1 MSKYILFSLF
11 LLCKTNQQ
19 LAQVSPLPY
28 QQAGFRLEQ
37 FFNGLPATGTFS
49 LTGKGPHE
57 LTQLPTPITGL
68 QGWYVT
74 QLAGSQPNVNFST
87 STGSAT
93 GSGIY
98 SYGTSGNPNRA
109 LGSLAAGTGVYAFGL
124 VLKNETGIILNRIQI
139 RFLATQWRRGGSGN
153 KNTWHFGYQLADTIR
168 FGVDTLIG
176 DHRFNLTSIHSGTG
190 AATLNGHLPVNQ
202 VWMEDS
208 ITNIYWLPGQELVLQ
223 WADFDETGS
232 DDAMAIDDFSFKA
245 YQQAALPVIGA
256 VTTDSI
262 SSHNALLKAMINDQ
276 LSNTLV
282 DVQVDTAANLLT
294 SFTTQYIIP
303 STIAAGSGNVWVN
316 AHIEDLLPAKKYYY
330 RFVASNQQ
338 GITYGS
344 VEQFLTKARLPVVET
359 DSLLLTT
366 DNSCTV
372 FGSMRSDG
380 GDAIQETGIC
390 WSIDSLPTI
399 NHNSMLV
406 AGSGKSFQA
415 TIHQLPSGT
424 KIFFRA
430 YCRNSAGIAY
440 GNILSLFTPTSI
452 LSFKRNGAA
461 ISNKDTIVY
470 ELAFKE
476 KVKGIN
482 TAHFQLLKNAASDAS
497 IVQVIE
503 KNLSWQVLINT
514 GNKDGNITPVF
525 LPSTLYAPTVINA
538 PYKANTTVIDKT
550 EPIIRAVYFA
560 NRAYK
565 SGDTIHVSVNTNPE
579 LGLLNIIAGNMAGYT
594 LQQFSKLND
603 SSWKAICIINN
614 GGLDISA
621 SDHISATILL
631 SDEAGN
637 RNSQSA
643 FTIIQDNDAIDLTR
657 PLINR
662 VMVPGKS
669 IYKSGDS
676 LLLQIEFSEAV
687 FLDSLN
693 GAPVLSVTI
702 GTRIRNPF
710 LYRIISNNLFV
721 FCYIIQPDEIDTDG
735 IRIAN
740 TITLNNAIITDIA
753 GNLLNN
759 NITNAGV
766 FSNIKVDAVA
776 PIITS
781 VVTPIAR
788 TYGVGDSLYFH
799 ILISEPLIIPS
810 TQQLPYLEITVGNS
824 VQKATY
830 LSGSN
835 NQLVFY
841 WIVQKETSDK
851 NGLQIR
857 NLLFNYET
865 ITDSSGNTIEPVLK
879 SIGSLSNVFV
889 DGIIPVFKDST
900 VFAEVCSGN
909 MLNLANAIQFN
920 GAEQNELLS
929 WTILSAPGHG
939 NIQGFPF
946 NGRWTS
952 GSTFPANI
960 FYTPAQVE
968 TGFDECTIQVSD
980 GVNKTF
986 QKIKIQINPQIS
998 NNIITANQIICAG
1011 FSPQPLQGNPLE
1023 GGNGMYHFTW
1033 ESNSGTTN
1041 LYQKTS
1047 GVSDKEIYHPLNLHS
1062 TTKFRR
1068 IVSSGACSDTSASV
1082 VIDVRDNG
1090 LWLGSS
1096 SNNWNK
1102 GSNWCGGL
1110 VPDRQTD
1117 VLISYTDHQ
1126 NIVQINDSAFCRSL
1140 FVDTSNLL
1148 VINASLLFT
1157 GKLSG
1162 SNNINATNGMLI
1174 SSGKEKQVLF
1184 TDMLTHRAIGGLI
1197 AAGHELELADSLYVT
1212 NYFSVQKGVFNTND
1226 RLMLAQ
1232 NAVNHPNA
1240 PGTGLKGKI
1249 SMSRHIIARQ
1259 KELLLYHPFKDNL
1272 SMQFPVDSIFFL
1284 QNFQPANKHAP
1295 NIEWHSVT
1303 TNNHLIWPPGK
1314 GIAFTKPGSFSLN
1327 KESVLLSFH
1336 GTPVIGDAIFEL
1348 TTGYDSSYV
1357 LTGNPYLSPINSK
1370 YINRSEGIGNYY
1382 WVWDTGFAQHGAYRT
1397 KAFSANNTMQMFD
1410 GYIIKTISSEP
1421 LLLSY
1426 SEQTKLTTAIPDSL
1440 EGLIENTHQ
1449 LEIELLKN
1457 NILHDKLLILD
1468 VDSARTRYDAADAEK
1483 IINPESN
1490 LYSLS
1495 ADTIPLS
1502 VDARWMTNRTYI
1514 PLGIDTKTSGQFI
1527 LTFSRV
1533 WLKPGIH
1540 LELHDLYTGSKI
1552 KIDTNKSYQFT
1563 ITQDAE
1569 SAGRNRFVIRTPQQ
1583 PEPPE
1588 EVLQLQLYPVPAS
1601 GLLVVAL
1608 EARYKALTTIL
1619 IRNLQGQVLISKA
1632 MGEQQLFTQA
1642 INVSGLLKGNYI
1654 VEVHSG
1660 KYVIAKNFIK
1670 L

>member
-1 MSKYILFSLF
+1 MSKYILLFLF
-11 LLCKTNQQ
+11 LLCKTNLQ

-28 QQAGFRLEQ
+28 QQAGSSLEQ
-37 FFNGLPATGTFS
+37 SFNGLPATGAFN

-57 LTQLPTPITGL
+57 LTQLPAPITGL
-68 QGWYVT
+68 QGWYIT
-74 QLAGSQPNVNFST
+74 QLAGSQPNINFST

-93 GSGIY
+93 GSGVY

-139 RFLATQWRRGGSGN
+139 RFLATQWRKGGSGN
-153 KNTWHFGYQLADTIR
+153 KNTWRFGYKHTDTMHFGA
-168 FGVDTLIG
+168 DTLINE
-176 DHRFNLTSIHSGTG
+176 HMFNLTSIHTGTG

-245 YQQAALPVIGA
+245 YQQASLPVISA

-262 SSHNALLKAMINDQ
+262 GSHNALLKAMINDQ
-276 LSNTLV
+276 LSNTLI
-282 DVQVDTAANLLT
+282 DVQIDTAANLLT
-294 SFTTQYIIP
+294 AFTTQQIIP
-303 STIAAGSGNVWVN
+303 STIAAGSGNVWVHARLEN
-316 AHIEDLLPAKKYYY
+316 LLPAKKYYY

-338 GITYGS
+338 GITYGY
-344 VEQFLTKARLPVVET
+344 VEQFLTKAVLPVVET
-359 DSLLLTT
+359 DSLFQTT
-366 DNSCTV
+366 DTSCTV
-372 FGSMRSDG
+372 FGSVRSDG

-390 WSIDSLPTI
+390 WSTDSLPSI
-399 NHNSMLV
+399 NHNSILV
-406 AGSGKSFQA
+406 AKSGANFQA

-430 YCRNSAGIAY
+430 YCRNAAGIAY
-440 GNILSLFTPTSI
+440 GNILSLFTPTAI
-452 LSFKRNGAA
+452 LSFKRNGTA

-470 ELAFKE
+470 DVQFKE

-482 TAHFQLLKNAASDAS
+482 TAHFQLLKDSGSNAS
-497 IVQVIE
+497 IIQVIE
-503 KNLSWQVLINT
+503 KNLSWQVVINT
-514 GNKDGNITPVF
+514 GNKNGNITPIF
-525 LPSTLYAPTVINA
+525 LPSKLYEPIVINT
-538 PYKANTTVIDKT
+538 PYTANTTAVDKT
-550 EPIIRAVYFA
+550 EPIIRAVHFA

-579 LGLLNIIAGNMAGYT
+579 IGLLNMITGNLAGYA

-603 SSWKAICIINN
+603 SSWKAICIIKN
-614 GGLDISA
+614 GGQEINAGDDITT
-621 SDHISATILL
+621 IILL

-637 RNSQSA
+637 RNSQSV

-662 VMVPGKS
+662 VIVPGKS

-687 FLDSLN
+687 FLNSLN

-710 LYRIISNNLFV
+710 LYKIISNNLFV

-740 TITLNNAIITDIA
+740 TITLNNAVITDIA
-753 GNLLNN
+753 DNLLNN

-776 PIITS
+776 PISTS
-781 VVTPIAR
+781 VVTPIAK

-799 ILISEPLIIPS
+799 VLISEALIIPA
-810 TQQLPYLEITVGNS
+810 TQQLPYLEITVGNM
-824 VQKATY
+824 VYQATY
-830 LSGSN
+830 LAGSN
-835 NQLVFY
+835 NPLRFY

-851 NGLQIR
+851 NGLQIK

-879 SIGSLSNVFV
+879 SIGSLSSVFV
-889 DGIIPVFKDST
+889 DGIAPVFKDSI
-900 VFAEVCSGN
+900 VFTEVCSGSI
-909 MLNLANAIQFN
+909 LNLADAMQLN
-920 GAEQNELLS
+920 GAEQSELLS
-929 WTILSAPGHG
+929 WTIFSAPGNG
-939 NIQGFPF
+939 SIQGFPF
-946 NGRWTS
+946 SSRWTL
-952 GSTFPANI
+952 GSLSPANI
-960 FYTPAQVE
+960 FYTPVEAE
-968 TGFDECTIQVSD
+968 TGFDECVIQVSD
-980 GVNKTF
+980 GANKVF
-986 QKIKIQINPQIS
+986 QKIKIQINPRIS
-998 NNIITANQIICAG
+998 NNIIQANQTICAG
-1011 FSPQPLQGNPLE
+1011 FSPKPLQGNPLK

-1033 ESNSGTTN
+1033 ESNSGATT

-1047 GVSDKEIYHPLNLHS
+1047 GVSDKEIYHPLNLYT

-1068 IVSSGACSDTSASV
+1068 IVSSGACSDTSESV
-1082 VIDVRDNG
+1082 VIDVRNNG
-1090 LWLGSS
+1090 LWLGLQ
-1096 SNNWNK
+1096 SNNWNS

-1117 VLISYTDHQ
+1117 VLIDYTDHE
-1126 NIVQINDSAFCRSL
+1126 NIIQINDSAFCRSL

-1148 VINASLLFT
+1148 LINASLLFT

-1162 SNNINATNGMLI
+1162 LNNINATNGTII
-1174 SSGKEKQVLF
+1174 SAGKEKQVLF
-1184 TDMLTHRAIGGLI
+1184 TDMFTHRTTGGLI
-1197 AAGHELELADSLYVT
+1197 AAGHELELADSLYIT

-1249 SMSRHIIARQ
+1249 LMSRNIISRQ

-1272 SMQFPVDSIFFL
+1272 PMQFPVDSIFFL
-1284 QNFQPANKHAP
+1284 QDFQPANKHAP
-1295 NIEWHSVT
+1295 NIEWQSGT
-1303 TNNHLIWPPGK
+1303 TNNHLMWPAGK

-1327 KESVLLSFH
+1327 KESVLLPIH
-1336 GTPVIGDAIFEL
+1336 GTPVTGDAIFEF
-1348 TTGYDSSYV
+1348 TTGHDSAYA

-1370 YINRSEGIGNYY
+1370 YIYRSEGVGNYY

-1397 KAFSANNTMQMFD
+1397 KAFSANNTIQMFD
-1410 GYIIKTISSEP
+1410 GYIIKTILPETAS
-1421 LLLSY
+1421 LSY
-1426 SEQTKLTTAIPDSL
+1426 SEQAKLMTNIPDSL

-1449 LEIELLKN
+1449 LEITLLKDN
-1457 NILHDKLLILD
+1457 VIHDKLLILD

-1495 ADTIPLS
+1495 TDTIPLS

-1514 PLGIDTKTSGQFI
+1514 PLGIDTKISGDFI

-1533 WLKPGIH
+1533 WLKPVIH
-1540 LELHDLYTGSKI
+1540 LELHDQYTGNKI
-1552 KIDTNKSYQFT
+1552 KIDPNKSYQFT
-1563 ITQDAE
+1563 ITQNAE

-1608 EARYKALTTIL
+1608 EARHKALTTIL
-1619 IRNLQGQVLISKA
+1619 IRNLQGQVLIRKA
-1632 MGEQQLFTQA
+1632 MGEQQIFTQT
-1642 INVSGLLKGNYI
+1642 INVSELLKGNYV